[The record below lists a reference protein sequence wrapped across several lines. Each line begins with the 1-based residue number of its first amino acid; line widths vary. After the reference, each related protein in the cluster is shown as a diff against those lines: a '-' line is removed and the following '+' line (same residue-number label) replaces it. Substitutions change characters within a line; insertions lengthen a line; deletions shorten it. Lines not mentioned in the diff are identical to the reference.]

1 VTTAPPGDTDDLLER
16 VRARLDA
23 SPRLDAS
30 RVELRVAGGR
40 LVLLGAVASAEES
53 SAVVALAEQ
62 EAGDVVDDL
71 LVEPSL
77 REGGAP
83 AAGYDSVEPPGDEV
97 LVGDLDEFA
106 AAEDG
111 PRVGDDDWALEENDS
126 YDPPD
131 EELLVPTA
139 AEERGAGPLVYPP
152 DDVATAAAAAEDDL
166 DGDDDLDGEA
176 GPAAADVT
184 EAELRAPG
192 GAPALDPELLAPPQ
206 AWDDTPTEGLG

>member
-1 VTTAPPGDTDDLLER
+1 VTAAPPGDPDDELVER

-23 SPRLDAS
+23 SERLDAS
-30 RVELRVAGGR
+30 RVELRLTGGR

-53 SAVVALAEQ
+53 SAAVALAEQ
-62 EAGDVVDDL
+62 EVGDVGLVDDL

-77 REGGAP
+77 REGSLP
-83 AAGYDSVEPPGDEV
+83 PAGYDFVDPPGDEV

-111 PRVGDDDWALEENDS
+111 PRTGDDDWALEENDS

-131 EELLVPTA
+131 EELQVPTA

-152 DDVATAAAAAEDDL
+152 DGEALAAGEDDL
-166 DGDDDLDGEA
+166 DGDDD

-184 EAELRAPG
+184 AAELRAPG

-206 AWDDTPTEGLG
+206 SWDDTLIEGPG